1 MKRKRICGEQ
11 TNDARIISRGIHPS
25 LPKVSGD
32 QTVLRSHG
40 GIDGVT
46 LVMGRWHTEGQTP
59 KHLAWN
65 REAQGLIPVTLPT
78 SGDHWGKSCPFSE
91 LPFPQLQNIGGV
103 DMLSKVPEISGAR
116 QGQHAV
122 TACSPGGPVPC

>member
-1 MKRKRICGEQ
+1 MR
-11 TNDARIISRGIHPS
+11 SR
-25 LPKVSGD
+25 
-32 QTVLRSHG
+32 G

-46 LVMGRWHTEGQTP
+46 LAMGRWHTEGQTP

-78 SGDHWGKSCPFSE
+78 SRGHWGKSCPLSE

-116 QGQHAV
+116 QDSMQSQRALLEDP
-122 TACSPGGPVPC
+122 SPAEFLPHQL